1 MSESLSMRVGRAAL
15 GALAGGDLVT
25 IFVGFFLVTG
35 GYGLSLLGLS
45 LLGDGLA
52 TIDLFNRRFV
62 RSVGGIRY
70 VSSDLSL
77 GSRTGNYFSDI
88 DKINHRHY
96 IRYEIY
102 MKSKLTI

>member
-1 MSESLSMRVGRAAL
+1 MRANWRLPGLSESLSMRVGRAAL

-35 GYGLSLLGLS
+35 GYGLSLLG
-45 LLGDGLA
+45 DGLA

-62 RSVGGIRY
+62 RSIGGIKY

-77 GSRTGNYFSDI
+77 GSRTGNHFSDI

-102 MKSKLTI
+102 T